1 MNPLVFRPSAIQ
13 LSSGLRHIVERLMM
27 TDSIDRQICVN
38 VLLVCCRQH
47 RGAVLL
53 VGCLV
58 AAIVLVNSVVWPIA
72 TYYRSQLPMAT
83 STQVKVN
90 VVNSPDAGSSIIV
103 SSISAELQTVSATV
117 ADSPNDIPGNVI
129 YHLSLLILF

>member
-1 MNPLVFRPSAIQ
+1 MTLLLLFTLCRRSI
-13 LSSGLRHIVERLMM
+13 RLLM
-27 TDSIDRQICVN
+27 CY
-38 VLLVCCRQH
+38 RQH

-58 AAIVLVNSVVWPIA
+58 AAIALINSVVWPIV

-90 VVNSPDAGSSIIV
+90 VVNSPDADSSTIV
-103 SSISAELQTVSATV
+103 SNVLAEHQTVSATV
-117 ADSPNDIPGNVI
+117 ADSPNDVPGNVI